1 MDKTTET
8 QPEAVNN
15 QEVTAEVPAE
25 VAAEVAA
32 APEAK
37 AEEATPEPKRTLSEE
52 LSTQSSHKKPESV
65 PLDVALQWKREAK
78 EAKRELEEAKKTVA
92 EAPANADGNAI
103 ADSLAQKYQLDPN
116 FTRELVSNLSSASAS
131 EAERRARLALESELA
146 PVREIRE
153 REQQADVRRRFD
165 AMLDAS
171 LANRPE
177 VKAMANRDALFQLAT
192 NPSFADKTMDDL
204 VAEVYGPAVSP
215 AKVAVGTVETARPAR
230 PPEEVD
236 FSKVGSDPE
245 LAAQVFGDRATKE
258 RYNAWML
265 KQLGRY

>member
-1 MDKTTET
+1 MDNTTET

-15 QEVTAEVPAE
+15 QEVTAEVP
-25 VAAEVAA
+25 AEVAA

-52 LSTQSSHKKPESV
+52 LSTQRHSSKPESV

-78 EAKRELEEAKKTVA
+78 EAKRALEEAKQATAA
-92 EAPANADGNAI
+92 EAPANADANQL
-103 ADSLAQKYQLDPN
+103 ADSLSQKYQLDPN

-204 VAEVYGPAVSP
+204 VSEVYGPAVSP
-215 AKVAVGTVETARPAR
+215 AKAAVGTVETARPAR